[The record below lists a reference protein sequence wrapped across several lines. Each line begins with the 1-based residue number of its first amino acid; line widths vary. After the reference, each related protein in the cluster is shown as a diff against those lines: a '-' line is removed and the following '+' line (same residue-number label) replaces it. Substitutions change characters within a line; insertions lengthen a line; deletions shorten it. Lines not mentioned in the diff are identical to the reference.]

1 MFSRILTFSVLSVFC
16 VLTAISSVYAH
27 DVSGENIQYTDDL
40 THSHGSGRHTHENV
54 DHWAKGKQVDP
65 GYAGYDRQPG
75 QNFNVPR
82 KDPVTTDNDV
92 YHSHLKPGWVHDD
105 ASHANILPDPDPD
118 PPQEDTN
125 VRHQHSATHSH
136 GDYGEHTH
144 TGSHRHTTPHGT
156 PNPHPHPHYWD
167 SHPLPDNQQP
177 NNQQPNNQPTNNQPT
192 VTQPTVTQPTVTQPT
207 VTQPTTVATGGTSE
221 GTSEA
226 GESQTPVDTS
236 TEQNFLRA
244 QQKYGTPL
252 EGTPETQ
259 PKPQP
264 LLPIR
269 ITEYMVRD
277 WTAGI
282 GGLPQWI
289 EVYNPNT
296 EAVNLK
302 GWTFQYATR
311 RSATAPH
318 KVHTLTLAG
327 TQDGFSIAGGGV
339 AILSTRKVPAWR
351 FSGIGASQVYNLSI
365 DNVLK
370 RGWVLTD
377 ADGAEIHRLGRA
389 AFGALGDPVAPLH
402 QNQARVSHQV
412 VPSESPPEVYYYGHR
427 EDMGSP
433 GFYEQPAPA
442 APSAVRRKRVGT
454 WAALKK

>member
-1 MFSRILTFSVLSVFC
+1 MFSRILTFSILSVFC
-16 VLTAISSVYAH
+16 VFTAISYVYAH
-27 DVSGENIQYTDDL
+27 EATGEGSSNPHWHNLCHDHGGY
-40 THSHGSGRHTHENV
+40 SHCHLAVVHGKVENGVYSEVYKPGFNHADEHNNNPSKILRVGRPPEENV
-54 DHWAKGKQVDP
+54 
-65 GYAGYDRQPG
+65 
-75 QNFNVPR
+75 
-82 KDPVTTDNDV
+82 
-92 YHSHLKPGWVHDD
+92 
-105 ASHANILPDPDPD
+105 
-118 PPQEDTN
+118 
-125 VRHQHSATHSH
+125 
-136 GDYGEHTH
+136 HTH
-144 TGSHRHTTPHGT
+144 TFVESHQHDNYEWHAHEDTHDHPDSE
-156 PNPHPHPHYWD
+156 HPHPPN
-167 SHPLPDNQQP
+167 HPFHVTHADVGIRTDTTVDEQP
-177 NNQQPNNQPTNNQPT
+177 VNQPTGNQPT
-192 VTQPTVTQPTVTQPT
+192 GNQPTGNQPTGNQPT
-207 VTQPTTVATGGTSE
+207 GTQPTTVVESGTSE

-226 GESQTPVDTS
+226 GDSGTPVDTS

-277 WTAGI
+277 WSAGI

-311 RSATAPH
+311 RSANAPH

-377 ADGAEIHRLGRA
+377 ADGKEIQRLGRE
-389 AFGALGDPVAPLH
+389 AFSAFGDPVAPLH
-402 QNQARVSHQV
+402 QNKARVSHQV
-412 VPSESPPEVYYYGHR
+412 LPSESPPEVYYYGHR
-427 EDMGSP
+427 EDIGSP

-442 APSAVRRKRVGT
+442 APSAVRRKQIGT

>member
-16 VLTAISSVYAH
+16 VLTALSSVYAH
-27 DVSGENIQYTDDL
+27 TLANPSYDGDL
-40 THSHGSGRHTHENV
+40 THDHGSGLHTHENV
-54 DHWAKGKQVDP
+54 VDWEKGEQIDP
-65 GYAGYDRQPG
+65 GYDAYNRQPG
-75 QNFNVPR
+75 GGDAFNVPE
-82 KDPVTTDNDV
+82 KEAEESGNTITHPHIDPDWNHDADPAHDSITT
-92 YHSHLKPGWVHDD
+92 
-105 ASHANILPDPDPD
+105 PDPDR
-118 PPQEDTN
+118 PQEDTN
-125 VRHQHSATHSH
+125 VRHQHSATHTH
-136 GDYGEHTH
+136 GGESHTH
-144 TGSHRHTTPHGT
+144 TGWHRHTS
-156 PNPHPHPHYWD
+156 PHPHPTPHIWD
-167 SHPLPDNQQP
+167 SHPFPD
-177 NNQQPNNQPTNNQPT
+177 NQQPNNQPTNNLPT
-192 VTQPTVTQPTVTQPT
+192 NNLPTNNQPTVTQPT

-226 GESQTPVDTS
+226 GDSQTAVDTS

-339 AILSTRKVPAWR
+339 AILSTGTVSAWR
-351 FSGIGASQVYNLSI
+351 FSGIEATQVYNLNI

-377 ADGAEIHRLGRA
+377 ADGAEIYRLGRA

-442 APSAVRRKRVGT
+442 APSAVRRKQIGT

>member
-1 MFSRILTFSVLSVFC
+1 MFSRILTFSVLSVFS
-16 VLTAISSVYAH
+16 VLTAISYVYAH
-27 DVSGENIQYTDDL
+27 TPDNPMYDGDL
-40 THSHGSGRHTHENV
+40 THDHGSGEHTHENV
-54 DHWAKGKQVDP
+54 VHWESGELIRPAQPAFNHNLAVP
-65 GYAGYDRQPG
+65 GL
-75 QNFNVPR
+75 
-82 KDPVTTDNDV
+82 TTTAARPEIRTGHTI
-92 YHSHLKPGWVHDD
+92 YHEHLKPGWVHDD

-125 VRHQHSATHSH
+125 VRHQHSATHTH
-136 GDYGEHTH
+136 GGESHTH
-144 TGSHRHTTPHGT
+144 TGWHRHTS
-156 PNPHPHPHYWD
+156 PHPHPTPHIWD
-167 SHPLPDNQQP
+167 SHPPPDNE
-177 NNQQPNNQPTNNQPT
+177 QPNNQPTNNQPT
-192 VTQPTVTQPTVTQPT
+192 NNQPINNQPTVTQPT

-259 PKPQP
+259 PERQP

-277 WTAGI
+277 WSAGSS
-282 GGLPQWI
+282 GLPQWI

-311 RSATAPH
+311 RSANAPH

-351 FSGIGASQVYNLSI
+351 FSGIGASQVYNLNI

-377 ADGAEIHRLGRA
+377 ADGKEIQRLGRA
-389 AFGALGDPVAPLH
+389 AFSALGDPVAPLH
-402 QNQARVSHQV
+402 QNKARVSHQV
-412 VPSESPPEVYYYGHR
+412 LPSESPPEVYYYGHR

-442 APSAVRRKRVGT
+442 APSAVRRKQIGT

>member
-16 VLTAISSVYAH
+16 VLTAISSVYADNPGGITTWENEWH
-27 DVSGENIQYTDDL
+27 DHDGRRHVHKDVKHRHGGVDDL
-40 THSHGSGRHTHENV
+40 HEHKNPDYNHDKAHTEDV
-54 DHWAKGKQVDP
+54 DIVWIDKEE
-65 GYAGYDRQPG
+65 R
-75 QNFNVPR
+75 
-82 KDPVTTDNDV
+82 
-92 YHSHLKPGWVHDD
+92 
-105 ASHANILPDPDPD
+105 PD
-118 PPQEDTN
+118 T
-125 VRHQHSATHSH
+125 
-136 GDYGEHTH
+136 EHTH
-144 TGSHRHTTPHGT
+144 SLYTHQHDDYVVHTHRGTHTHAYTPGDDDHT
-156 PNPHPHPHYWD
+156 HPGLSWSFNHD
-167 SHPLPDNQQP
+167 RVGRRTDTTVDEQP
-177 NNQQPNNQPTNNQPT
+177 VNQPTGNQPTGNQPTVNQPTVNQPT
-192 VTQPTVTQPTVTQPT
+192 VTQSTG
-207 VTQPTTVATGGTSE
+207 TQPTTVATGGTSE

-236 TEQNFLRA
+236 IEQNFLRA
-244 QQKYGTPL
+244 QQKYGTTL

-259 PKPQP
+259 PERQP

-277 WTAGI
+277 WSAGSS
-282 GGLPQWI
+282 GLPQWI

-311 RSATAPH
+311 RSANAPH
-318 KVHTLTLAG
+318 KVHTLTIAG

-377 ADGAEIHRLGRA
+377 ADGKEIHRLGRA
-389 AFGALGDPVAPLH
+389 AFSALGDPVAPLH

-412 VPSESPPEVYYYGHR
+412 VPSESPSEVYYYGHR

-433 GFYEQPAPA
+433 GFYKQPAPA
-442 APSAVRRKRVGT
+442 APSAVRRKQIGT
-454 WAALKK
+454 WADLKK